1 MTILKAEDS
10 YLIKDVDYVKSTNF
24 ISLFE
29 STEDLDAPAN
39 FEIPPTT
46 TNDMRTDYVAFNESE
61 AKTDEEYLD
70 A

>member
-1 MTILKAEDS
+1 M
-10 YLIKDVDYVKSTNF
+10 KSTNF